1 MGMVDVMDETD
12 EMGAMDGMDE
22 VEGGSSSHEGPGSS
36 ITSFTQHARRRG
48 ARRNVAP
55 DAVDYVLAY
64 GRMIQRTGAMFYFLG
79 RRDIPPC
86 DRRASW
92 ASRLEGSIVI
102 VAPDGAVITIYRNR
116 RGLHTIARKMKYQLG
131 VRKQAPTRESESS
144 ATVMA
149 RASA

>member
-1 MGMVDVMDETD
+1 MGTMGKADMMDE
-12 EMGAMDGMDE
+12 MDV
-22 VEGGSSSHEGPGSS
+22 VEGGSSSHEGLGSS
-36 ITSFTQHARRRG
+36 VASFTRHARRRS

-116 RGLHTIARKMKYQLG
+116 RGLHSIARKMKYQLG
-131 VRKQAPTRESESS
+131 VDTHSSTRDAEPPTT
-144 ATVMA
+144 AIA

>member
-1 MGMVDVMDETD
+1 MGTMGMADMMDE
-12 EMGAMDGMDE
+12 MDV
-22 VEGGSSSHEGPGSS
+22 VEGGSSAHEGLGSNVA
-36 ITSFTQHARRRG
+36 SFTRHARRRS

-102 VAPDGAVITIYRNR
+102 VAPGGAVITIYRNR
-116 RGLHTIARKMKYQLG
+116 RGLHTIARKMKYQQD
-131 VRKQAPTRESESS
+131 VRKQAPDGDAELPSF
-144 ATVMA
+144 VMA

>member
-1 MGMVDVMDETD
+1 MGMVDVDVIDVTIALGEMHET
-12 EMGAMDGMDE
+12 A
-22 VEGGSSSHEGPGSS
+22 GGSSSQQEPGSGVV
-36 ITSFTQHARRRG
+36 SFTQHTRKRG

-55 DAVDYVLAY
+55 DAVDYVLTY
-64 GRMIQRTGAMFYFLG
+64 GRMIRRTGATFYFLG

-102 VAPDGAVITIYRNR
+102 VAPDGVVITIYRNR
-116 RGLHTIARKMKYQLG
+116 RGLRPIARKAKYQLG
-131 VRKQAPTRESESS
+131 AHNHSSVRDAEPP
-144 ATVMA
+144 AAAIA

>member
-1 MGMVDVMDETD
+1 MGIVDVMNAADETD
-12 EMGAMDGMDE
+12 ETDE
-22 VEGGSSSHEGPGSS
+22 VEGGSSSHEGMGSS
-36 ITSFTQHARRRG
+36 VASFTRHARRRS

-116 RGLHTIARKMKYQLG
+116 RGLHTIARKMKYQLDA
-131 VRKQAPTRESESS
+131 RKQAPACDAEPPSF
-144 ATVMA
+144 VMA
-149 RASA
+149 RARA

>member
-1 MGMVDVMDETD
+1 MGMADVMDETD
-12 EMGAMDGMDE
+12 ETDE
-22 VEGGSSSHEGPGSS
+22 VEGGSSSHEGQGSS
-36 ITSFTQHARRRG
+36 ITSFTQHARRRA

-55 DAVDYVLAY
+55 DEVDYVLAY

-116 RGLHTIARKMKYQLG
+116 RGLHTIARKMKYQLSAH
-131 VRKQAPTRESESS
+131 KQAPAREAEPP
-144 ATVMA
+144 TTMMA